1 MKLTLKS
8 IPPSMNQ
15 VMRMHW
21 AERRR
26 LRSTLQWELTA
37 ALADGGMKLPPLLY
51 GKTAPRR
58 RVIVHVYRPRRLDSD
73 NAYGGCKVLLD
84 AMRDIGLIRND
95 SPKWLEF
102 VVNQCIEK
110 CDCRTEIFIEDM
122 KEKT

>member
-37 ALADGGMKLPPLLY
+37 ALADGGTKLPPLLF

-58 RVIVHVYRPRRLDSD
+58 RVIVHVYRPRRLDPD
-73 NAYGGCKVLLD
+73 NAGPKILLD

-95 SPKWLEF
+95 SPRWLLLE
-102 VVNQCIEK
+102 VVQFIERTN
-110 CDCRTEIFIEDM
+110 CRTEIYIEDT

>member
-1 MKLTLKS
+1 VKLTLKS
-8 IPPSMNQ
+8 IPPSANV

-37 ALADGGMKLPPLLY
+37 ALADIGRKLPPIEH
-51 GKTAPRR
+51 GPKAPKQ
-58 RVIVHVYRPRRLDSD
+58 RVTVTVYRPRRLDPD
-73 NAYGGCKVLLD
+73 NAQPKILLD

-95 SPKWLEF
+95 SPKWLEL

-110 CDCRTEIFIEDM
+110 CDCRTEIEVEDM
-122 KEKT
+122 E